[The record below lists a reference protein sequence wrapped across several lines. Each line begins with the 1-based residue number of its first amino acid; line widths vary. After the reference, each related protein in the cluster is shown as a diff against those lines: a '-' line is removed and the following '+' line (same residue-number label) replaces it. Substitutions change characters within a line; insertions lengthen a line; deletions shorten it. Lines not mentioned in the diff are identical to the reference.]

1 MESCTFIEDINDAA
15 SSSRALPGSPL
26 FLRAIL
32 LVTVRDKAVNKRWEI
47 NNRETTSLKR
57 IIPMYRHGQM
67 EINATLFGNLSSCQD
82 DELQ

>member
-15 SSSRALPGSPL
+15 SSSRAVPGSPL

-32 LVTVRDKAVNKRWEI
+32 LVTVRDKAVDKRWEI

-57 IIPMYRHGQM
+57 IITMYRQGQM
-67 EINATLFGNLSSCQD
+67 EIKRYFVRQPFFLPR
-82 DELQ
+82 